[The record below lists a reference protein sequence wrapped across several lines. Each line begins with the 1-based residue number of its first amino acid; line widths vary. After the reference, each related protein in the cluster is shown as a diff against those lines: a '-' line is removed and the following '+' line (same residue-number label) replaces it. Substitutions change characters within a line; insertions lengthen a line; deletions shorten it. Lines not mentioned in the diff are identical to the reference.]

1 MIFLANRNRNHLR
14 DRCLGKK
21 GALIV
26 KTKILLCVAIMLLMV
41 IAIAHASS
49 TTEGIVSVVGKDL
62 DARVKLRETPKGKI
76 IGQYYYGAH
85 YTADEEKN
93 GWVHVTIGGRSGW
106 MMKSYLQDGIPVAVN
121 APYGQ
126 IAYPDPDGCIAL
138 IDLEGK
144 EHRIPENTLLYVLG
158 TIGETNVHVEAHLQ
172 DNEVLYGD
180 CIMEKISWTDNLRH
194 ARIRSDRADLP
205 VNVRADTDS
214 KSNSVC
220 KLYPGT
226 IVDLIFD
233 YHNSAD
239 GWHRVRNASVS
250 GYVRD
255 DYLDFSSGGEPLL
268 IPQWGKLKQP
278 SAIVSGSSV
287 GEVYQNDPLFILGIT
302 GSKKMPLY
310 FCEGRT
316 WVDEQTYE
324 TFPFYIQQSF
334 VEESGK
340 GSISTLARVTKSGG
354 TQAYH
359 YDDSG
364 KIVPDNELGLIPEGT
379 EVQILTSLDQDGQRT
394 GWGQYL
400 TEGTVW
406 VSCEISV
413 GGQSY
418 YGWLISVDDLSFDS
432 RLMLPSMWTEG

>member
-1 MIFLANRNRNHLR
+1 MKRKLLF
-14 DRCLGKK
+14 CL
-21 GALIV
+21 V
-26 KTKILLCVAIMLLMV
+26 IMLLTG
-41 IAIAHASS
+41 IAMAQASS
-49 TTEGIVSVVGKDL
+49 TTEGIVSVVGKDI
-62 DARVKLRETPKGKI
+62 DARVKLRETPRGKI
-76 IGQYYYGAH
+76 IGQYYNGAH
-85 YTADEEKN
+85 YTADEEKD

-106 MMKSYLQDGIPVAVN
+106 MMKSYLQESIPVAVN
-121 APYGQ
+121 APYGR
-126 IAYPDPDGCIAL
+126 IAYPDPDGHISL

-144 EHRIPENTLLYVLG
+144 EHRIPDNTLLYVLG
-158 TIGETNVHVEAHLQ
+158 TIGETCVHVEAHLQ
-172 DNEVLYGD
+172 DNEILYGD
-180 CIMEKISWTDNLRH
+180 CIMEDIAWTDNLGH
-194 ARIRSDRADLP
+194 ARIHSDRADLP
-205 VNVRADTDS
+205 VNVREDTDIHS
-214 KSNSVC
+214 ASVC

-233 YHNSAD
+233 WHNSAD
-239 GWHRVRNASVS
+239 GWHRVRSASVN

-255 DYLDFSSGGEPLL
+255 DYLDFSTGGEPLL
-268 IPQWGKLKQP
+268 IPQWGMLKQP
-278 SAIVSGSSV
+278 SAIVSGSSI
-287 GEVYQNDPLFILGIT
+287 GEVNQADPLFILGIT
-302 GSKKMPLY
+302 GSKKIPLY

-316 WVDEQTYE
+316 WVDEKTYE

-359 YDDSG
+359 FDDSG

-379 EVQILTSLDQDGQRT
+379 EVQILTSLDQEGQRT

-400 TEGTVW
+400 TDGTVW
-406 VSCEISV
+406 VSCEIPA

-432 RLMLPSMWTEG
+432 RLTLPSMWTEG